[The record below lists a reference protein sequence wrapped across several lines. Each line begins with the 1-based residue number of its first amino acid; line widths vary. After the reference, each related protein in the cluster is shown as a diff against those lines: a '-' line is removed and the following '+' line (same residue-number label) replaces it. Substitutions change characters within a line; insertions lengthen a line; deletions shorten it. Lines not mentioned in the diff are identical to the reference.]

1 MVIPGSVKKQLIIV
15 HKPTAMSLKTFY
27 ICQVKIL
34 YFDGFVQFVLNRKKN
49 SAECKNKDS
58 FLFFTML
65 YTRTVSNTLASIIES
80 FICILSL
87 TIHFHQQTIL
97 NSKKL

>member
-34 YFDGFVQFVLNRKKN
+34 YFDGFVQFVLNRKKTAR
-49 SAECKNKDS
+49 SAKTKIAFY
-58 FLFFTML
+58 FLPC
-65 YTRTVSNTLASIIES
+65 YTLVQ
-80 FICILSL
+80 F
-87 TIHFHQQTIL
+87 QTPL
-97 NSKKL
+97 LQ